1 MTIPMAALLEGTRVR
16 VRRGNL
22 PQDPSVLGRDGVV
35 VSATEYR
42 DEAVGVVLDG
52 ESAQRFFTPGEL
64 EVVAAVPLP
73 PEREAAKL
81 LRALP

>member
-1 MTIPMAALLEGTRVR
+1 
-16 VRRGNL
+16 
-22 PQDPSVLGRDGVV
+22 
-35 VSATEYR
+35 
-42 DEAVGVVLDG
+42 VVLDG